1 MTLGVVDETIYVFR
15 HPCVSS
21 FCFGQTSH
29 VSQDEETVRKFVDD
43 FSAAFSQN
51 DAAALD
57 RMTAPDYTFVT
68 PTGTIQNKEQR
79 VAPIRSGDLKY
90 DYAKYDEIQVR
101 IYGEMAIVTAHVT
114 VKSELKGA
122 SLNGQ
127 FRSTLTLLKV
137 KGMWELV
144 ASQASAIN

>member
-1 MTLGVVDETIYVFR
+1 MKRFMYFAILASAT
-15 HPCVSS
+15 
-21 FCFGQTSH
+21 FCFGQTTH
-29 VSQDEETVRKFVDD
+29 VSQDEETARKFVDD

-57 RMTAPDYTFVT
+57 WMTAPDSTFVT

-79 VAPIRSGDLKY
+79 VAPIRPGDLKY
-90 DYAKYDEIQVR
+90 DYATYDEIQVR
-101 IYGEMAIVTAHVT
+101 IYGEMAIVTAHVM

-122 SLNGQ
+122 PLNGQ
-127 FRSTLTLLKV
+127 FRSTLTLFKV

>member
-1 MTLGVVDETIYVFR
+1 MPDGAPGFAAGLDLG
-15 HPCVSS
+15 HP
-21 FCFGQTSH
+21 
-29 VSQDEETVRKFVDD
+29 
-43 FSAAFSQN
+43 
-51 DAAALD
+51 
-57 RMTAPDYTFVT
+57 P
-68 PTGTIQNKEQR
+68 
-79 VAPIRSGDLKY
+79 DLKY

-101 IYGEMAIVTAHVT
+101 IYGEIAIVTARVT

-127 FRSTLTLLKV
+127 FRSTLTLFKV

>member
-1 MTLGVVDETIYVFR
+1 MKRFVYVVILA
-15 HPCVSS
+15 SAA
-21 FCFGQTSH
+21 FCFGQTTH
-29 VSQDEETVRKFVDD
+29 VGPDEQAVRKFVDD

-79 VAPIRSGDLKY
+79 VAPIRSGALKY
-90 DYAKYDEIQVR
+90 EYAKYDEVSVR
-101 IYGEMAIVTAHVT
+101 IYGETAIVTARVT

-122 SLNGQ
+122 PLNGQ

-137 KGMWELV
+137 KGSWELI
-144 ASQASAIN
+144 ASQASVIN